1 MKNATKAPI
10 HQISPKFFCKQYLL
24 FRMIKISLILF
35 LLIVWGDLFALDRN
49 GLADDAVPFK
59 NYWLTSPPRTPSDNS
74 VGAPLMGN
82 GDLTMC
88 VGFEADRLRYYLSK
102 NDFWRLRS
110 QADGLSGPRIA
121 GFVDLQIEGFKEAG
135 FTAEQSV
142 KNGITTCRLKKEGER
157 IESRSWV
164 CATRNLIFI
173 ELISPVK
180 SVRVTI
186 NLSTPDNRQALIKN
200 GKTEDILWLT
210 RAFSDSV
217 DIPTEVAVALKVF
230 NYKGE
235 TVTVQPGKKL
245 LIVLAVES
253 KFKNPDPKKYV
264 LEQIKSITENSELS
278 LLTAHNNWW
287 QDYWSKS
294 SVSIEDTVLLKA
306 WYQGLYTMA
315 ACSRD
320 PAFPPGLFGWT
331 TNDTPAWNGDYHMNY
346 NFQAPFYGLYSANRL
361 EQSDSHDR
369 PLLDFMPRGEYYA
382 KNATKTRGILYPV
395 GIGPLG
401 IEVTRNFPLGG
412 YQKNDDIEFGGLF
425 YGQRSNAAYG
435 LINMAQHWR
444 CTYDPEYGK
453 KIYPYALAVAS
464 FWEDYL
470 KFEKGRYVIYGDAI
484 HEGSGKDMN
493 PVLSIGLIRN
503 TLNLMIDL
511 STVLKRDQIRQAKW
525 KDILDKLSEFPVQIR
540 NARKVFRYT
549 EEGLDWVDGNG
560 LGIQQIYPCN
570 AITLDSKP
578 DLLDVARN
586 TIDVMQRWHDMN
598 TSNSFFVA
606 AIRIGYDYSVIL
618 KELHKYALHTFPN
631 GFQFDNPHGIENSC
645 TVTNAINEMFCMS
658 VGNVIRIFNQ
668 FPKDQKAGFQNIRAW
683 GAFLISAKV
692 DNGKVSNFN
701 ILSEQGKACTLI
713 NPWPGEKV
721 LIVRNG
727 KMAETVSGNRIS
739 FQTSV
744 NERINLRIK

>member
-1 MKNATKAPI
+1 
-10 HQISPKFFCKQYLL
+10 
-24 FRMIKISLILF
+24 MIKISLILF

-287 QDYWSKS
+287 QDYTYRLHSCYC
-294 SVSIEDTVLLKA
+294 E
-306 WYQGLYTMA
+306 Y
-315 ACSRD
+315 R
-320 PAFPPGLFGWT
+320 
-331 TNDTPAWNGDYHMNY
+331 
-346 NFQAPFYGLYSANRL
+346 QAPRYFY
-361 EQSDSHDR
+361 
-369 PLLDFMPRGEYYA
+369 
-382 KNATKTRGILYPV
+382 
-395 GIGPLG
+395 
-401 IEVTRNFPLGG
+401 
-412 YQKNDDIEFGGLF
+412 
-425 YGQRSNAAYG
+425 
-435 LINMAQHWR
+435 
-444 CTYDPEYGK
+444 
-453 KIYPYALAVAS
+453 
-464 FWEDYL
+464 
-470 KFEKGRYVIYGDAI
+470 
-484 HEGSGKDMN
+484 
-493 PVLSIGLIRN
+493 
-503 TLNLMIDL
+503 
-511 STVLKRDQIRQAKW
+511 
-525 KDILDKLSEFPVQIR
+525 
-540 NARKVFRYT
+540 
-549 EEGLDWVDGNG
+549 
-560 LGIQQIYPCN
+560 
-570 AITLDSKP
+570 
-578 DLLDVARN
+578 
-586 TIDVMQRWHDMN
+586 
-598 TSNSFFVA
+598 TS
-606 AIRIGYDYSVIL
+606 L
-618 KELHKYALHTFPN
+618 
-631 GFQFDNPHGIENSC
+631 
-645 TVTNAINEMFCMS
+645 
-658 VGNVIRIFNQ
+658 
-668 FPKDQKAGFQNIRAW
+668 
-683 GAFLISAKV
+683 
-692 DNGKVSNFN
+692 
-701 ILSEQGKACTLI
+701 
-713 NPWPGEKV
+713 
-721 LIVRNG
+721 
-727 KMAETVSGNRIS
+727 
-739 FQTSV
+739 
-744 NERINLRIK
+744 